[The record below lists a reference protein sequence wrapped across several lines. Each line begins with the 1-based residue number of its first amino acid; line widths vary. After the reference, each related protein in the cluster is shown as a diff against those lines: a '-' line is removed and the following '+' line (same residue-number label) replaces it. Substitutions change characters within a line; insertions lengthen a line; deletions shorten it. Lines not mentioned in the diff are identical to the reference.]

1 MDTSLIAQT
10 SDASSPSGNR
20 LLDDALFSLNIAGA
34 LFLGA
39 LVYVLKN
46 WTSMKPANDSTYLFL
61 RSMYRVIDFLG
72 LQSQNP
78 VTTSAVRRQIPAGS
92 EQLGAEVFVIVTWL
106 GITAAAALLLRL
118 LWHTRIYRTILGPAA
133 IGILLFAAPVC
144 YLYVSWLTRNWPYQ
158 SVVTVGSFLA
168 QSLPLA
174 MFMIEVIC
182 FGASLFLLR
191 RHEIPKWITIL
202 FVFLHCAFWM
212 SVLWSETRVWLFP
225 IYTRD
230 LILLIFPFSALMY
243 MFRRRRLA
251 SRSDVTTE
259 SRKTRW
265 NWVLAG
271 VALVVAGVVWR
282 PARNIELNHPQN
294 LDSVTVELSRGPCF
308 GPCPTY
314 TVTVH
319 GDGQVQYVGQQGR
332 SRIRTKK
339 SGAVAREKVGEILQ
353 VLDQVEFT
361 TLEGRAFFWAF
372 DTPTVGVRT
381 LVDGKTK
388 QVASDDSFVGSPKGR
403 QARFVE
409 ATHKIDAIL
418 ASSTWLKCDGE
429 CESSTSSP

>member
-1 MDTSLIAQT
+1 
-10 SDASSPSGNR
+10 
-20 LLDDALFSLNIAGA
+20 
-34 LFLGA
+34 
-39 LVYVLKN
+39 
-46 WTSMKPANDSTYLFL
+46 
-61 RSMYRVIDFLG
+61 
-72 LQSQNP
+72 
-78 VTTSAVRRQIPAGS
+78 
-92 EQLGAEVFVIVTWL
+92 
-106 GITAAAALLLRL
+106 
-118 LWHTRIYRTILGPAA
+118 
-133 IGILLFAAPVC
+133 
-144 YLYVSWLTRNWPYQ
+144 
-158 SVVTVGSFLA
+158 
-168 QSLPLA
+168 
-174 MFMIEVIC
+174 
-182 FGASLFLLR
+182 
-191 RHEIPKWITIL
+191 
-202 FVFLHCAFWM
+202 
-212 SVLWSETRVWLFP
+212 
-225 IYTRD
+225 
-230 LILLIFPFSALMY
+230 
-243 MFRRRRLA
+243 
-251 SRSDVTTE
+251 
-259 SRKTRW
+259 
-265 NWVLAG
+265 VLAG